1 MRGNGGVVAYLTTAT
16 VTRTAGETAG
26 PALLLVGIAVL
37 ASDSAG
43 PYLVAALTGAAALAG
58 PVIGALLDRAE
69 RPTRGFAASI
79 IVFAVG
85 LAAIA
90 VLIDTAPLWLLLV
103 VAAIAGLGFPGI
115 TGAWTAQLP
124 HLVTGERLHRAYT
137 WDAGTYS
144 LASIIGP
151 PVAAALLT
159 VSGAAPLWLPVVL
172 LVIGL
177 ITLRFVRIP
186 AREHSSEHSLASDLR
201 HGIGTILRRAPL
213 RQAVV
218 VTTIS
223 FIGQAALF
231 VTAPILTQQLTGSL
245 ALTGFVFGAVAVGG
259 VVSVGI
265 MMRFPI
271 RRPDRIVVLGTAANA
286 VCLLI
291 AGFAPNFAVLLIAA
305 FILGLTELPQL
316 SAAFQ
321 IRSREST
328 PRVRAQ
334 VFTTASSLRTT
345 AFAIGSALFG
355 AMLGLGVPAV
365 ILGGFALYL
374 VSLAWGLLIGP
385 RATRRRRERRATR
398 TLGP

>member
-1 MRGNGGVVAYLTTAT
+1 MPGHGGVVAYLTTAT

-43 PYLVAALTGAAALAG
+43 PYLVAALTGAAAIAG

-69 RPTRGFAASI
+69 HPTRGFAASI

-90 VLIDTAPLWLLLV
+90 LLIDAAPLWLLLLI
-103 VAAIAGLGFPGI
+103 AAIAGLGFPGI

-124 HLVTGERLHRAYT
+124 HLVSGERLHRAYT
-137 WDAGTYS
+137 ADAGTYS

-159 VSGAAPLWLPVVL
+159 VSGAAPLWLPVAL

-177 ITLRFVRIP
+177 VTLRFVRIP
-186 AREHSSEHSLASDLR
+186 TREHSSEHSLASDLR
-201 HGIGTILRRAPL
+201 HGIGTILRRAAL

-245 ALTGFVFGAVAVGG
+245 ALTGLVFGAVAVGG

-271 RRPDRIVVLGTAANA
+271 RRPDRVVVLGTAANA
-286 VCLLI
+286 VCLLV
-291 AGFAPNFAVLLIAA
+291 AGFAPSFPILLIAA
-305 FILGLTELPQL
+305 FVLGITELPQL
-316 SAAFQ
+316 SSAFQ

-374 VSLAWGLLIGP
+374 VSLVWGLLIGP
-385 RATRRRRERRATR
+385 RATRRRSDRRATR
-398 TLGP
+398 TLGA

>member
-37 ASDSAG
+37 ASNSAG

-58 PVIGALLDRAE
+58 PVIGALLDRAR
-69 RPTRGFAASI
+69 RPIQGFAASI
-79 IVFAVG
+79 VVFAVG

-90 VLIDTAPLWLLLV
+90 LLIGAAPLWLLLV
-103 VAAIAGLGFPGI
+103 IAAIAGLGYPGI

-124 HLVTGERLHRAYT
+124 HLVRPEHLHRAYT
-137 WDAGTYS
+137 ADAGTYS

-159 VSGAAPLWLPVVL
+159 VSGKAPLWLPVAL
-172 LVIGL
+172 LLIGL
-177 ITLRFVRIP
+177 ATLRFVRIP
-186 AREHSSEHSLASDLR
+186 TREHAVEHSLASDLR
-201 HGIGTILRRAPL
+201 HGIGTILRRAAL

-218 VTTIS
+218 VTTVS

-231 VTAPILTQQLTGSL
+231 VTAPLLTQQLTGSL
-245 ALTGFVFGAVAVGG
+245 ALTGFVFGAVALGG
-259 VVSVGI
+259 VVSVAI

-291 AGFAPNFAVLLIAA
+291 AGFAPSFAVLLIAA
-305 FILGLTELPQL
+305 FVLGLTEVPQL

-321 IRSREST
+321 IRSRESA

-345 AFAIGSALFG
+345 AFAIGSAAFG
-355 AMLGLGVPAV
+355 AMLGLGIPAV

-385 RATRRRRERRATR
+385 RAMRRRRERGSTR
-398 TLGP
+398 TLGA

>member
-43 PYLVAALTGAAALAG
+43 PYLVAALTGAAAIAG

-90 VLIDTAPLWLLLV
+90 LLIDTAPLWLLLLI
-103 VAAIAGLGFPGI
+103 AAVAGLGFPGI

-172 LVIGL
+172 LVMGL
-177 ITLRFVRIP
+177 VTLRFVRIP
-186 AREHSSEHSLASDLR
+186 TREHSSEHSLACDLR
-201 HGIGTILRRAPL
+201 HGIGTILRRPAL

-218 VTTIS
+218 VTTVS

-231 VTAPILTQQLTGSL
+231 VSAPILTQQLTGSL

-271 RRPDRIVVLGTAANA
+271 RRPDRVVVLGTAANA
-286 VCLLI
+286 ICLLI
-291 AGFAPNFAVLLIAA
+291 AGFAPNFPILLLAA

-316 SAAFQ
+316 SSAFQ
-321 IRSREST
+321 IRSRESA

-345 AFAIGSALFG
+345 AFAIGSAVFG
-355 AMLGLGVPAV
+355 AMLGIGVPAV

-374 VSLAWGLLIGP
+374 LSLAWGLLIGP
-385 RATRRRRERRATR
+385 RATRRRRDLRATR
-398 TLGP
+398 TLGA